1 LYVSDISSFDGYE
14 VISDDSQEQTT
25 GLERVLTD
33 AEEKAKMLEIV

>member
-1 LYVSDISSFDGYE
+1 MFHFFGVDE
-14 VISDDSQEQTT
+14 VINDDFQEQTT